1 MRRRVNFTYQ
11 IGFVTIMR
19 TQPAG
24 RVVRQK
30 KLNRS
35 THQQILRE
43 DQIESAE
50 YDSLQGQYKVETG
63 VEKAEENV
71 SNHVSLMFIVSRDIC
86 E

>member
-1 MRRRVNFTYQ
+1 
-11 IGFVTIMR
+11 MR

-71 SNHVSLMFIVSRDIC
+71 SYHVLSLTI
-86 E
+86 

>member
-1 MRRRVNFTYQ
+1 MRCCRVNITLLHQ
-11 IGFVTIMR
+11 SIMR

-35 THQQILRE
+35 THQQVLRE

-50 YDSLQGQYKVETG
+50 YDSLQGQHKVETG

-71 SNHVSLMFIVSRDIC
+71 CNT
-86 E
+86 